1 MYCRKTVFISC
12 LIALFTCCGSF
23 SSRGQ
28 TVRIAVAANAQFA
41 ARALKKAFE
50 EKYPARLELIVSSSG
65 KLTAQIE
72 HGAPY
77 DVFLSADMHYAE
89 VLYSRGMARDTPR
102 VYALG
107 GLVIWT
113 LKNIPRESGPGILM
127 QKDVHTIAIANPAT
141 APYGTAALE
150 ALKNAGLYDRV
161 KNRIVYGESI
171 AQVNQYLMMG
181 AADVVFT
188 ARSVVEDPK
197 LKNKGTWIPVKRSL
211 YKPIVQGAV
220 ILKAARGST
229 LKAATAFY
237 LFLFS
242 EKGRS
247 ILKAYGY
254 RLR

>member
-1 MYCRKTVFISC
+1 
-12 LIALFTCCGSF
+12 
-23 SSRGQ
+23 
-28 TVRIAVAANAQFA
+28 VAANAQFA

-50 EKYPARLELIVSSSG
+50 EKYPARQELIVSSSG

-77 DVFLSADMHYAE
+77 DVFLSADMHYPE
-89 VLYSRGMARDTPR
+89 VLYRNGMTRATPR

-107 GLVIWT
+107 SLVIWT
-113 LKNIPRESGPGILM
+113 LKNIPRESGPDILM
-127 QKDVHTIAIANPAT
+127 QKDMRTIAIANPAT

-150 ALKNAGLYDRV
+150 ALKNTGLYDRV

-181 AADVVFT
+181 TADVVFT

-211 YKPIVQGAV
+211 YKPIAQGAV